1 MQPISF
7 RAMLRITDKYGTA
20 TFFNPQQV
28 IKIENGFS
36 NNKSIIHTP
45 TSNSNDLIYSEY
57 KVNCSAE
64 KLVNALHEAQQTTDK
79 AYIDLVV

>member
-1 MQPISF
+1 MQPVSF
-7 RAMLRITDKYGTA
+7 GAMLRITDKYGSA
-20 TFFNPQQV
+20 TFFNPQQI
-28 IKIENGFS
+28 IKIESGFS

-64 KLVNALHEAQQTTDK
+64 QLVKALFEAQQTTDK